1 MLNGK
6 LDFRSDTITE
16 PTEEMREAMQRAKVG
31 DDGREGDPTVR
42 ELEEYSAQLLGKEA
56 GLFVVSGT
64 AGNLVSLL
72 AHTIPGQEIVMER
85 DAHLYWYEVGGM
97 AAVGGLVVNRVP
109 GRDGVMTPEDVEEAI
124 RGENVHF
131 PQTGLICLENTHN
144 VAGGTCWTVA
154 QMAAVKAVTDRR
166 GIPVHLDGARIF
178 NAAVALGVTA
188 KEIAAQTDSTTFCLS
203 KGLSAPVG
211 AVIVGTKRFI
221 EVAKKK
227 RKMLGGTLRQ
237 GGVIAAAGLV
247 AVRTMVNRLAEDHA
261 HAKRLAEQL
270 NAIPGVSVAMHTV
283 QTNIVRT
290 NVAGLGVAAAT
301 VAAKLA
307 EQNVLVLSPTSDSL
321 RWLTHRQVTKADV
334 DEAARCT
341 AKVAEALR
349 QQSEERGA
357 VARKSRVR

>member
-16 PTEEMREAMQRAKVG
+16 PTDEMREAMQRAKVG

-56 GLFVVSGT
+56 ALFVVSGT
-64 AGNLVSLL
+64 MGNLVPIL
-72 AHTIPGQEIVMER
+72 AHTIHGQEMILER
-85 DAHLYWYEVGGM
+85 DAHIYWYEVGGM

-109 GRDGVMTPEDVEEAI
+109 GTDGVMRADDVEAAI
-124 RGENVHF
+124 RGDNVHF
-131 PQTGLICLENTHN
+131 PRTGLICVENTHN

-154 QMAAVKAVTDRR
+154 DMAAVKKVAEKR

-178 NAAVALGVTA
+178 NAAVALGVPA
-188 KEIAAQTDSTTFCLS
+188 KDIAAQVDSLTFCLS

-211 AVIVGTKRFI
+211 AIVAGTKTFI
-221 EVAKKK
+221 EAAKKK

-247 AVRTMVNRLAEDHA
+247 AVKTMVNRLAEDHA
-261 HAKRLAEQL
+261 NARALAGKL
-270 NAIPGVSVAMHTV
+270 NAIPGVSVHMHTV

-290 NVAGLGVAAAT
+290 DVAGLGVPAAT

-307 EQNVLVLSPTSDSL
+307 EAGVLVLSPTADAL
-321 RWLTHRQVTKADV
+321 RWLTHRQVTAADV
-334 DEAARCT
+334 DQAAVVM
-341 AKVAEALR
+341 AKVAEALKR
-349 QQSEERGA
+349 
-357 VARKSRVR
+357 

>member
-16 PTEEMREAMQRAKVG
+16 PTEEMREAMARAKVG

-64 AGNLVSLL
+64 MGNLVPIL
-72 AHTIPGQEIVMER
+72 AHTTHGQEMILER
-85 DAHLYWYEVGGM
+85 DAHIYWYEVGGM

-109 GRDGVMTPEDVEEAI
+109 GRDGVMTPEDVEAAI
-124 RGENVHF
+124 RGDNVHF
-131 PQTGLICLENTHN
+131 PKTGLICVENTHN

-154 QMAAVKAVTDRR
+154 QMAAVKAVAARR
-166 GIPVHLDGARIF
+166 GIPVHLDGARLF
-178 NAAVALGVTA
+178 NAAVALGVPA
-188 KEIAAQTDSTTFCLS
+188 REIAAQTDSATFCLS

-211 AVIVGTKRFI
+211 AIIVGSKAFI

-247 AVRTMVNRLAEDHA
+247 ALRTMIDRLAEDHA
-261 HAKRLAEQL
+261 NARRLAEKFHV
-270 NAIPGVSVAMHTV
+270 IPGVAVDVNTV

-290 NVAGLGVAAAT
+290 KVSGLGVP
-301 VAAKLA
+301 AAKVAELLA
-307 EQNVLVLSPTSDSL
+307 QRNVYVLAQQADTL

-334 DEAARCT
+334 DAAVVVMT
-341 AKVAEALR
+341 KMAE
-349 QQSEERGA
+349 EIHG
-357 VARKSRVR
+357 

>member
-6 LDFRSDTITE
+6 LDFRSDTVTE
-16 PTEEMREAMQRAKVG
+16 PTEEMREAMKRAKVG

-56 GLFVVSGT
+56 ALFVVSGT
-64 AGNLVSLL
+64 MGNLVPILT
-72 AHTIPGQEIVMER
+72 HTTHGQEMILER
-85 DAHLYWYEVGGM
+85 DAHIYWYEVGGM
-97 AAVGGLVVNRVP
+97 AAVAGLVVNRVP
-109 GRDGVMTPEDVEEAI
+109 GTDGVMRADDVKAAI
-124 RGENVHF
+124 RGDNVHF
-131 PQTGLICLENTHN
+131 PKTGLICVENTHN

-154 QMAAVKAVTDRR
+154 EMAAVKKVAEQH

-178 NAAVALGVTA
+178 NAAVALGVPP
-188 KEIAAQTDSTTFCLS
+188 KDIAAQTDSLTFCLS

-211 AVIVGTKRFI
+211 ALIAGTRTFI

-247 AVRTMVNRLAEDHA
+247 AVKTMVNRLADDHA
-261 HAKRLAEQL
+261 NAKLLAEKL
-270 NAIPGVSVAMHTV
+270 NVIHGVSVLMHTV

-290 NVAGLGVAAAT
+290 NVAGLGVPAAT

-307 EQNVLVLSPTSDSL
+307 DHGVLVLAPTSDAL
-321 RWLTHRQVTKADV
+321 RWLTHRHVTAADV
-334 DEAARCT
+334 DEAAV
-341 AKVAEALR
+341 AMGKVVEALKR
-349 QQSEERGA
+349 
-357 VARKSRVR
+357 